1 MSKKVSLKEREN
13 LEHVCVC
20 VVVFVSA
27 MRERE
32 VCMRLKGTKKA
43 S

>member
-32 VCMRLKGTKKA
+32 RGVHETERD
-43 S
+43 